1 MQIQFFGATH
11 EVTGS
16 CYLISV
22 GKSKLLVECGLVQ
35 GGREHERHNSD
46 EFPFSANEID
56 AVVLSHAHIDH
67 SGRLPL
73 LVKRGFSGNI
83 YSHSATVD
91 LCDIMLADSG
101 YLNEKNALW
110 ENKKRERRGLE
121 LIEPLYTKEQA
132 KQAQKH
138 FRAMEYSQSKEI
150 LPGIKITFR
159 DAGHIIGSA
168 IIELELSEEGRTFKI
183 VFSGDLGHISA
194 PILRDPEKISK
205 ADLVIMESTYGDR
218 LHRDWQNTLREMGDI
233 ISNAKS
239 HKGNILIPAF
249 TVGRTQ
255 ELLYLLNQHYEEW
268 NVGDWDIFLDSP
280 MGIKATEVYSAHVET
295 YDKQAKK
302 LKHEDGKLFNL
313 PNLHFSEKTNY
324 SIKINQIKS
333 GAIIIAGSGMCTGGR
348 IKQHLKH
355 NIWRNHAHVMIIG
368 FQARGTLGRTLVDG
382 AKEIN
387 LWGERIQVN
396 AKIHTVGG
404 LSAHADQ
411 QGLIDWYSQFENHP
425 KVVLVHGEPSAMDV
439 LQNELTERF
448 SCNVI
453 QADYKQILTF

>member
-16 CYLISV
+16 CYLITV

-35 GGREHERHNSD
+35 GSHEHERHNSD
-46 EFPFSANEID
+46 DFPFSANEID

-73 LVKRGFSGNI
+73 LVKRGFNGNI

-91 LCDIMLADSG
+91 LCAIMLADSG
-101 YLNEKNALW
+101 YLNEKNAHW
-110 ENKKRERRGLE
+110 ENKKRERKGLE
-121 LIEPLYTKEQA
+121 LIDPLYTKD
-132 KQAQKH
+132 QAQQAHKH

-150 LPGIKITFR
+150 LPGIKVTFR

-168 IIELELSEEGRTFKI
+168 IIELELTEQGRTFKI
-183 VFSGDLGHISA
+183 VFSGDLGHENA
-194 PILRDPEKISK
+194 PILRDPEKISQ

-218 LHRDWQNTLREMGDI
+218 LHRDWQNTLQEMGDI
-233 ISNAKS
+233 ISNANS
-239 HKGNILIPAF
+239 RKGNILIPAF

-255 ELLYLLNQHYEEW
+255 ELLYLLNQHYDEW
-268 NVGDWDIFLDSP
+268 KVADWDIFLDSP
-280 MGIKATEVYSAHVET
+280 MGIKATEVYAAHAET

-302 LKHEDGKLFNL
+302 IKHQNGKLFNL
-313 PNLHFSEKTNY
+313 ANLHFSERTDY
-324 SIKINQIKS
+324 SIKINRIKS

-355 NIWRNHAHVMIIG
+355 NIWRHHAHVMIIG
-368 FQARGTLGRTLVDG
+368 FQARGTLGRALVDG

-387 LWGERIQVN
+387 LWGETIKVN

-411 QGLIDWYSQFENHP
+411 QGLVDWYSQFENQP
-425 KVVLVHGEPSAMDV
+425 RVVLVHGEPHAMDA
-439 LQNELTERF
+439 LQGKITQQF
-448 SCNVI
+448 GCKVI
-453 QADYKQILTF
+453 QADYKQILTL